1 MPQSQSPSVPGGE
14 QDLREAAA
22 LGSLSPEFL
31 ARILAVPIGHSEG
44 RLVFAMAE
52 PGNVDA
58 LAALRFA
65 TGRDIVPVAM
75 DAAEI
80 RKLLAEPGSRAA
92 GKDERAGKAS
102 SSSAPSIRIEHS
114 GCTLL
119 RADGSEVRFTRDD
132 DRQVWRLLT
141 PELKAQ
147 GPIEVIVP
155 DWASMQIGLPSF
167 PQNARLLREQIIS
180 LAPVVVSDLAWAQP
194 QMGEDGKA
202 AVSVVR
208 RAWLDERLG
217 AIERASGLTLRA
229 VTAASRQPLL
239 YAPPR
244 RRQRSRAVA
253 GVMAAVLVAALLASW
268 TMSRPGPVIA
278 QRGPVTSQSGAEK
291 AAPPIAVPPNSAV
304 VRDPPAIVGIVGR
317 LPDGAEVLVRTA
329 PGQTSSVR
337 IGETVLGWKLAEVG
351 ADRAVFEMG
360 ALRREVVLKPVPI
373 PRRWNR
379 F

>member
-22 LGSLSPEFL
+22 LGSLNPEFL
-31 ARILAVPIGHSEG
+31 ARILAVPIGHCEG

-52 PGNVDA
+52 PGNRDA
-58 LAALRFA
+58 IAALRFA

-75 DAAEI
+75 DAVEI

-92 GKDERAGKAS
+92 GKDGRAGKAN

-119 RADGSEVRFTRDD
+119 RADGSEVRFTSDD
-132 DRQVWRLLT
+132 DRQAWRLLT

-147 GPIEVIVP
+147 GSIEVIVP

-167 PQNARLLREQIIS
+167 PQNARLLREQITC

-194 QMGEDGKA
+194 QMGEGGKA

-229 VTAASRQPLL
+229 ITADSRQPLL
-239 YAPPR
+239 YASPR
-244 RRQRSRAVA
+244 KRHRSRAVA
-253 GVMAAVLVAALLASW
+253 GVVTAVLVAALVASW
-268 TMSRPGPVIA
+268 SMGRPGTVMA
-278 QRGPVTSQSGAEK
+278 QRSAVTSQRGAEK
-291 AAPPIAVPPNSAV
+291 ASPPIAVPPNPGTV
-304 VRDPPAIVGIVGR
+304 PDPPAIVGIVGR

-337 IGETVLGWKLAEVG
+337 IGESVQGWKLAGVG

-360 ALRREVVLKPVPI
+360 ALRREVVLKPVQ
-373 PRRWNR
+373 
-379 F
+379 